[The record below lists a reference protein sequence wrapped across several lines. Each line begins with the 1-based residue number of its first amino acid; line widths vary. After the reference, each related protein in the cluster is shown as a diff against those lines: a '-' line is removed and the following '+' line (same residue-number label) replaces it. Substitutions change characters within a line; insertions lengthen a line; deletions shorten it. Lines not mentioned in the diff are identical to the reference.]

1 MALATRLGAILR
13 QRCPRCLR
21 GPVYSGRIRMHER
34 CPVCDLHFER
44 EQGYFLGAMY
54 VSYTLGVGVLGSLV
68 ILTWWLVGL
77 ENPWNLAPAVAI
89 FLLLVPAIFRYSRI
103 LWMHL
108 DHAVDRTG

>member
-1 MALATRLGAILR
+1 MALAT
-13 QRCPRCLR
+13 
-21 GPVYSGRIRMHER
+21 
-34 CPVCDLHFER
+34 
-44 EQGYFLGAMY
+44 
-54 VSYTLGVGVLGSLV
+54 
-68 ILTWWLVGL
+68 